1 MDFSWFLLLVSA
13 AVFVSIVLL
22 AVICLD
28 CRNKGPLR
36 SIQQTASEEYTSP
49 EFRVIHPAPLS
60 MPTSRSL
67 ASGSISIAQPTLPPN
82 PIIITTPPPDPHLRP
97 PFSTKPEHRPYTPTE
112 TGEPVKDNALFKL
125 YFSVLP
131 SYPNLLL
138 RFCPTE
144 SNPSYE
150 NPEPEKDV
158 DDAADNYIEVLPDNP
173 EESKGLPADIESRA
187 STPSSDHNYVNL
199 DEEEDDDDK
208 LDYQNVAPIGILHCA
223 PDPMLQL
230 SGTFPRRA
238 TYQRSTPG
246 SSAQSSEDEYEESN
260 YVNQPMG
267 LVNH

>member
-49 EFRVIHPAPLS
+49 EFRVIHAAPLS

-67 ASGSISIAQPTLPPN
+67 ASGSISVAQPTLPPN
-82 PIIITTPPPDPHLRP
+82 PVIITTPPPDPHLRP

-112 TGEPVKDNALFKL
+112 T
-125 YFSVLP
+125 
-131 SYPNLLL
+131 
-138 RFCPTE
+138 E

-158 DDAADNYIEVLPDNP
+158 DDHDNYIEVLPDNP
-173 EESKGLPADIESRA
+173 EESKGVPADIESRT

-199 DEEEDDDDK
+199 DEEDDDD
-208 LDYQNVAPIGILHCA
+208 DEPYENVTPKGILHCA
-223 PDPMLQL
+223 PDAMLQL

>member
-36 SIQQTASEEYTSP
+36 SIQQTASEDYTSP

-67 ASGSISIAQPTLPPN
+67 ASGSISVAQPTLPPN

-97 PFSTKPEHRPYTPTE
+97 PFSTKPEQRPYTPTE
-112 TGEPVKDNALFKL
+112 
-125 YFSVLP
+125 
-131 SYPNLLL
+131 
-138 RFCPTE
+138 TE

-158 DDAADNYIEVLPDNP
+158 DDPADNYIEVLPDNP

>member
-49 EFRVIHPAPLS
+49 EFRVIHAAPLS

-67 ASGSISIAQPTLPPN
+67 ASGSISVAQPTLPPN
-82 PIIITTPPPDPHLRP
+82 PVIITTPPPDPHLRP

-112 TGEPVKDNALFKL
+112 T
-125 YFSVLP
+125 
-131 SYPNLLL
+131 
-138 RFCPTE
+138 
-144 SNPSYE
+144 
-150 NPEPEKDV
+150 EPEKDV
-158 DDAADNYIEVLPDNP
+158 DDHDNYIEVLPDNP
-173 EESKGLPADIESRA
+173 EESKGVPADIESRT

-199 DEEEDDDDK
+199 DEEDDDD
-208 LDYQNVAPIGILHCA
+208 DEPYENVTPKGILHCA
-223 PDPMLQL
+223 PDAMLQL

>member
-67 ASGSISIAQPTLPPN
+67 ASGSISVAQPTLPPN

-112 TGEPVKDNALFKL
+112 T
-125 YFSVLP
+125 
-131 SYPNLLL
+131 
-138 RFCPTE
+138 E

-158 DDAADNYIEVLPDNP
+158 EDPADNYIEVLPDNL
-173 EESKGLPADIESRA
+173 EESKGVPADIESRA

-223 PDPMLQL
+223 PDAMLHL

>member
-36 SIQQTASEEYTSP
+36 SIQQTASEDYTSP

-67 ASGSISIAQPTLPPN
+67 ASGSISVAQPTLPPN

-97 PFSTKPEHRPYTPTE
+97 PFSTKPEQRPYTPTE
-112 TGEPVKDNALFKL
+112 
-125 YFSVLP
+125 
-131 SYPNLLL
+131 
-138 RFCPTE
+138 TE

-158 DDAADNYIEVLPDNP
+158 DDPADNYIEVLPDNP

-208 LDYQNVAPIGILHCA
+208 LDYQNVAPIG
-223 PDPMLQL
+223 
-230 SGTFPRRA
+230 
-238 TYQRSTPG
+238 STPG

>member
-36 SIQQTASEEYTSP
+36 SIQQTASEDYTSP
-49 EFRVIHPAPLS
+49 EFRVIHAAPLS

-67 ASGSISIAQPTLPPN
+67 ASGSISVAQPTLPPN
-82 PIIITTPPPDPHLRP
+82 PVIITTPPPDPHLRL
-97 PFSTKPEHRPYTPTE
+97 PFSSKPEHRPYTPTE
-112 TGEPVKDNALFKL
+112 
-125 YFSVLP
+125 
-131 SYPNLLL
+131 
-138 RFCPTE
+138 TE

-158 DDAADNYIEVLPDNP
+158 DDHDNYIEVLPDNP
-173 EESKGLPADIESRA
+173 EESKRVPADIESRA

-199 DEEEDDDDK
+199 DEDDDDEP
-208 LDYQNVAPIGILHCA
+208 YENVAPKGILHCA
-223 PDPMLQL
+223 PDAMLQL

>member
-49 EFRVIHPAPLS
+49 EFRVIHAAPLS

-67 ASGSISIAQPTLPPN
+67 ASGSISVAQPTLPPN
-82 PIIITTPPPDPHLRP
+82 PVIITTPPPDPHLRL

-112 TGEPVKDNALFKL
+112 
-125 YFSVLP
+125 
-131 SYPNLLL
+131 
-138 RFCPTE
+138 TE

-158 DDAADNYIEVLPDNP
+158 DDHDNYIEVLPDNP
-173 EESKGLPADIESRA
+173 EESKGVPADIESRA

-199 DEEEDDDDK
+199 DEEDDDDEP
-208 LDYQNVAPIGILHCA
+208 YENVAPKGILHCA
-223 PDPMLQL
+223 PDAMLQL

>member
-49 EFRVIHPAPLS
+49 EFRVIHAAPLS

-67 ASGSISIAQPTLPPN
+67 ASGSISVAQPTLPPN
-82 PIIITTPPPDPHLRP
+82 PVIITTPPPDPHLRL

-112 TGEPVKDNALFKL
+112 
-125 YFSVLP
+125 
-131 SYPNLLL
+131 
-138 RFCPTE
+138 TE

-158 DDAADNYIEVLPDNP
+158 DDHDNYIEVLPDNP
-173 EESKGLPADIESRA
+173 EESKGVPADIESRA

-199 DEEEDDDDK
+199 DEEEDDDEP
-208 LDYQNVAPIGILHCA
+208 YENVAPKGILHCA
-223 PDPMLQL
+223 PDAMLQL

>member
-28 CRNKGPLR
+28 CRNKG

-67 ASGSISIAQPTLPPN
+67 ASGSISVAQPTLPPN
-82 PIIITTPPPDPHLRP
+82 PIIITTPPPDPHLRL
-97 PFSTKPEHRPYTPTE
+97 PFSTKLEHRPYTPTE
-112 TGEPVKDNALFKL
+112 T
-125 YFSVLP
+125 
-131 SYPNLLL
+131 
-138 RFCPTE
+138 
-144 SNPSYE
+144 
-150 NPEPEKDV
+150 EPEKDV
-158 DDAADNYIEVLPDNP
+158 DDHDNYIEVLPDNP
-173 EESKGLPADIESRA
+173 EESKGVPADIESRA

-199 DEEEDDDDK
+199 DEEEDDDDDDK
-208 LDYQNVAPIGILHCA
+208 PYENVAPIGILHHA
-223 PDPMLQL
+223 PDAMLQL

-238 TYQRSTPG
+238 TYQTSTPG
-246 SSAQSSEDEYEESN
+246 SSAQSSDDEYEESN

>member
-28 CRNKGPLR
+28 CRNKG

-67 ASGSISIAQPTLPPN
+67 ASGSISVAQPTLPPN

-112 TGEPVKDNALFKL
+112 TGEPGKDKALFKL

-138 RFCPTE
+138 HFSPTE

-158 DDAADNYIEVLPDNP
+158 EDPADNYIEVLPDNL
-173 EESKGLPADIESRA
+173 EESKGVPADIESRA

-223 PDPMLQL
+223 PDAMLHL

>member
-36 SIQQTASEEYTSP
+36 SIQQTASEDYTSP
-49 EFRVIHPAPLS
+49 EFRVIHAAPLS

-67 ASGSISIAQPTLPPN
+67 ASGSISVAQPTLPPN
-82 PIIITTPPPDPHLRP
+82 PVIITTPPPDPHLRL
-97 PFSTKPEHRPYTPTE
+97 PFSSKPEHRPYTPTE
-112 TGEPVKDNALFKL
+112 
-125 YFSVLP
+125 
-131 SYPNLLL
+131 
-138 RFCPTE
+138 TE

-158 DDAADNYIEVLPDNP
+158 DDHDNYIEVLPDNP
-173 EESKGLPADIESRA
+173 EESKRVPADIESRA

-199 DEEEDDDDK
+199 DEEDDDDEP
-208 LDYQNVAPIGILHCA
+208 YENVAPKGILHCA
-223 PDPMLQL
+223 PDAMLQL

>member
-28 CRNKGPLR
+28 CRNKG
-36 SIQQTASEEYTSP
+36 SIQQTASEDYTSP

-67 ASGSISIAQPTLPPN
+67 ASGSISVAQPTLPPN

-97 PFSTKPEHRPYTPTE
+97 PFSTKPEQRPYTPTE
-112 TGEPVKDNALFKL
+112 
-125 YFSVLP
+125 
-131 SYPNLLL
+131 
-138 RFCPTE
+138 TE

-158 DDAADNYIEVLPDNP
+158 DDPADNYIEVLPDNP

>member
-67 ASGSISIAQPTLPPN
+67 ASGSISVAQPTLPPN

-112 TGEPVKDNALFKL
+112 TGEPGKDKALFKL

-138 RFCPTE
+138 HFSPTE

-158 DDAADNYIEVLPDNP
+158 EDPADNYIEVLPDNL
-173 EESKGLPADIESRA
+173 EESKGVPADIESRA

-208 LDYQNVAPIGILHCA
+208 LDYQNVAPIG
-223 PDPMLQL
+223 
-230 SGTFPRRA
+230 
-238 TYQRSTPG
+238 STPG

>member
-28 CRNKGPLR
+28 CRNKG
-36 SIQQTASEEYTSP
+36 SIQQTASEDYTSP
-49 EFRVIHPAPLS
+49 EFRVIHAAPLS

-67 ASGSISIAQPTLPPN
+67 ASGSISVAQPTLPPN
-82 PIIITTPPPDPHLRP
+82 PVIITTPPPDPHLRL
-97 PFSTKPEHRPYTPTE
+97 PFSSKPEHRPYTPTE
-112 TGEPVKDNALFKL
+112 
-125 YFSVLP
+125 
-131 SYPNLLL
+131 
-138 RFCPTE
+138 TE

-158 DDAADNYIEVLPDNP
+158 DDHDNYIEVLPDNP
-173 EESKGLPADIESRA
+173 EESKRVPADIESRA

-199 DEEEDDDDK
+199 DEEDDDDEP
-208 LDYQNVAPIGILHCA
+208 YENVAPKGILHCA
-223 PDPMLQL
+223 PDAMLQL

>member
-28 CRNKGPLR
+28 CRNKG
-36 SIQQTASEEYTSP
+36 SIQQTASEDYTSP

-67 ASGSISIAQPTLPPN
+67 ASGSISVAQPTLPPN

-97 PFSTKPEHRPYTPTE
+97 PFSTKPEQRPYTPTE
-112 TGEPVKDNALFKL
+112 
-125 YFSVLP
+125 
-131 SYPNLLL
+131 
-138 RFCPTE
+138 TE

-158 DDAADNYIEVLPDNP
+158 DDPADNYIEVLPDNP

-208 LDYQNVAPIGILHCA
+208 LDYQNVAPIG
-223 PDPMLQL
+223 
-230 SGTFPRRA
+230 
-238 TYQRSTPG
+238 STPG

>member
-49 EFRVIHPAPLS
+49 GFRVIHAAPLS

-67 ASGSISIAQPTLPPN
+67 ASGSISVAQPTLPPN
-82 PIIITTPPPDPHLRP
+82 PVIITTPPPDPHLRL

-112 TGEPVKDNALFKL
+112 
-125 YFSVLP
+125 
-131 SYPNLLL
+131 
-138 RFCPTE
+138 TE

-158 DDAADNYIEVLPDNP
+158 DDHDNYIEVLPDNP
-173 EESKGLPADIESRA
+173 EESKGVPADIESRA

-199 DEEEDDDDK
+199 DEEDDDDEP
-208 LDYQNVAPIGILHCA
+208 YENVAPKGILHCA
-223 PDPMLQL
+223 PDAMLQL

>member
-28 CRNKGPLR
+28 CRNKG
-36 SIQQTASEEYTSP
+36 SIQQTASEDYTSP

-67 ASGSISIAQPTLPPN
+67 ASGSISVAQPTLPPN

-97 PFSTKPEHRPYTPTE
+97 PFSTKPEQRPYTPTE
-112 TGEPVKDNALFKL
+112 T
-125 YFSVLP
+125 
-131 SYPNLLL
+131 
-138 RFCPTE
+138 
-144 SNPSYE
+144 
-150 NPEPEKDV
+150 EPEKDV
-158 DDAADNYIEVLPDNP
+158 DDPADNYIEVLPDNP

>member
-49 EFRVIHPAPLS
+49 EFRVIHAAPLS

-67 ASGSISIAQPTLPPN
+67 ASGSISVAQPTLPPN
-82 PIIITTPPPDPHLRP
+82 PVIITTPPPDPHLRL

-112 TGEPVKDNALFKL
+112 TGEPGKDNALFKL

-138 RFCPTE
+138 QFCPTE

-158 DDAADNYIEVLPDNP
+158 DDHDNYIEVLPDNP
-173 EESKGLPADIESRA
+173 EESKGVPADIESRA

-199 DEEEDDDDK
+199 DEEEDDDEP
-208 LDYQNVAPIGILHCA
+208 YENVAPKGILHCA
-223 PDPMLQL
+223 PDAMLQL